1 MTSRELLTILELTNE
16 TLTATIVIV
25 AASIVL
31 YNLARNTRD
40 RVTRTSSLVLLC
52 VVFAF
57 LGDVFIALDPGDE
70 YLGVWLRF
78 QWIGIAFVPA
88 TLLHLSDALLAT
100 TGRPSRGRRR
110 AVIRLSYVLGA
121 VFMVLALFT
130 DAVIGGEITA
140 ELPHLAAGPAF
151 PIYVAFLLVVATFS
165 MVNVIRARR
174 RCLTRYTQRRMT
186 YLLSVFLAPAWGI
199 FPYSLLGRIGVERD
213 TTLLIILNL
222 ANMILMLMLVFLAY
236 PLSFFGSE
244 RPDRVVKS
252 QLLEFMLRGPLTGA
266 AVLAV
271 VLFVPRVSNV
281 LGLDGDTFMP
291 FAAVATV
298 LFLQWSITLLLPV
311 LQRWLIY
318 TQDQQRAQ
326 WIQRLS
332 DRLLTPADAAQLLE
346 AILAAICDNLRVPTA
361 FVAQMEADGARLV
374 QVVGEL
380 APSSEALTSPEFS
393 RIGEEHS
400 TDPDSPTP
408 ELPRAGD
415 FYIWRSYWLV
425 PLRRSP
431 VAQNGVQ
438 APLLGVLGVW
448 ARAPQPDLAA
458 EEREV
463 FAALAEQAARVLE
476 GVQHQSEVFAVLE
489 GLASQMDL
497 MQRLRGLSRY
507 GRVEALPEPAN
518 DMPAPSDFLNLVKD
532 ALRDYWGGPRL
543 TESELL
549 NLNVVWREMEES
561 QDQNPV
567 RALRTVLAQAIEN
580 LRPEGQRSLTTT
592 EWILYNILEMRFVQ
606 GRKVRD
612 VALRL
617 AMSESDLYR
626 KQRVAIE
633 EVARQVEEMERQA
646 ISERKRSDG
655 EHTPAETSTP
665 ATAVRDEARLMRA
678 AETPGEHDKAV

>member
-1 MTSRELLTILELTNE
+1 MNSRELLAVLELTNE
-16 TLTATIVIV
+16 TLTTTIVIV
-25 AASIVL
+25 AVSILL
-31 YNLARNTRD
+31 YNLVRNTRE

-57 LGDVFIALDPGDE
+57 LGDVFIALDPGEE
-70 YLGVWLRF
+70 YLAVWLRF

-110 AVIRLSYVLGA
+110 AAVRLSYVLGLA
-121 VFMVLALFT
+121 FMLLALFT
-130 DAVIGGEITA
+130 DHVISAPLTPEIPY
-140 ELPHLAAGPAF
+140 LPAGPAF
-151 PIYVAFLLVVATFS
+151 PFYVIFLLLAATFA
-165 MVNVIRARR
+165 MVNVIRARQ

-186 YLLSVFLAPAWGI
+186 YLLVVFLAPAWGI
-199 FPYSLLGRIGVERD
+199 FPYSLLGQVSVERD
-213 TTLLIILNL
+213 TALLIVLNV

-244 RPDRVVKS
+244 RPDRVVKA
-252 QLLEFMLRGPLTGA
+252 QLMEFMLRGPLTGA

-298 LFLQWSITLLLPV
+298 LFLQWSITLILPV

-346 AILAAICDNLRVPTA
+346 SILAAICDNLRVPTA
-361 FVAQMEADGARLV
+361 FVAQKEAEGARLV
-374 QVVGEL
+374 QMVGEL
-380 APSSEALTSPEFS
+380 APSSEALTSEEFS
-393 RIGEEHS
+393 RIGEE
-400 TDPDSPTP
+400 DGLEPGGVVAG
-408 ELPRAGD
+408 LPRQGD
-415 FYIWRSYWLV
+415 FYLWRSFWLV
-425 PLRRSP
+425 PLRRLS
-431 VAQNGVQ
+431 VAENGVH
-438 APLLGVLGVW
+438 PSILGVLGVW
-448 ARAPQPDLAA
+448 ARAPQPDLST
-458 EEREV
+458 EEQEA
-463 FAALAEQAARVLE
+463 FTALVSQAARVLE

-489 GLASQMDL
+489 GLASQMDM

-507 GRVEALPEPAN
+507 GRVEALPEPA
-518 DMPAPSDFLNLVKD
+518 DDLVTSSDFLNLVKD

-549 NLNVVWREMEES
+549 KLNVVWREMEDSE
-561 QDQNPV
+561 DQNPV

-592 EWILYNILEMRFVQ
+592 EWILYNILEMRFLQ

-633 EVARQVEEMERQA
+633 EVARQVEEMERQVIA
-646 ISERKRSDG
+646 ERGKASR
-655 EHTPAETSTP
+655 EQ
-665 ATAVRDEARLMRA
+665 VVQEAPTKVGTVP
-678 AETPGEHDKAV
+678 E